1 MTATPMNRADLKLA
15 FQQATTKLNE
25 LLQIADDLL
34 IPVDVITQKTDPKSN
49 DEVPV
54 TKHLRTIIYPSKV

>member
-1 MTATPMNRADLKLA
+1 MPSIPMNRTGLKLA
-15 FQQATTKLNE
+15 FQQATAKLNE

-34 IPVDVITQKTDPKSN
+34 IPVDVSTQKTDPKSN

-54 TKHLRTIIYPSKV
+54 TKHLRTTIYPGRI